1 MRGTI
6 GGHPGENL
14 TPLDIVEMAAAFGQM
29 IKKSNPRPTIVIGRD
44 GRISG
49 DMVSHLCIQTLVAQG
64 FTVYDAGFSTTP
76 TIEMAV
82 TKLKADAGIIIT
94 ASHNPAQW
102 NALKFLNEK
111 GEFISAAQGREL
123 IRIADEKQ
131 YVFNEVHDLGK
142 IIPTGG
148 LIEHHIDAILRLPLV
163 KQEVIRQKKYK
174 VVIDCINSTGA
185 ISLPPLLEQLGC
197 DVVLINEAITGNF
210 AHNPEPLPQNLT
222 ELCDKVVSEK
232 ADMGIAVDPDVD
244 RLSFICEDGTLLG
257 EENTL
262 VAVAS
267 YILQHTPGATV
278 SNLSST
284 RGLRDIS
291 AQYGMQYHAAAVGE
305 VNVVEKMKEVNAVIG
320 GEGNGGVI
328 YPELHYGRDA
338 LVGIALMLTYMA
350 DNDLSLTR
358 IKDSLPKYS
367 ISKNKIDLQRG
378 WNVSEAIH
386 GLITKYSEEEIN
398 TVDGLK
404 IDFAEGWVQLRQSNT
419 EPIIRVYSES
429 HDEAT
434 AKGLAE
440 KIISE
445 FKDLIG

>member
-142 IIPTGG
+142 IIPAGG

-291 AQYGMQYHAAAVGE
+291 AQYGTQYHAAAVGE

-350 DNDLSLTR
+350 DNDLSLTQ

>member
-142 IIPTGG
+142 IIPAGG

-350 DNDLSLTR
+350 DNDLSLTQ

>member
-14 TPLDIVEMAAAFGQM
+14 TPVDVVEMAAAFGQM

-142 IIPTGG
+142 IIPVEG

-163 KQEVIRQKKYK
+163 KQEVVRQKKYK

-267 YILQHTPGATV
+267 YILQNTPGATV

-291 AQYGMQYHAAAVGE
+291 AQYGMQYYAAAVGE
-305 VNVVEKMKEVNAVIG
+305 VNVVERMKEVNAIIG

-350 DNDLSLTR
+350 DNDLSLTQ

-367 ISKNKIDLQRG
+367 ISKNKIDLQPG

-386 GLITKYSEEEIN
+386 GLITKYADEEIN

-445 FKDLIG
+445 LKDLIG

>member
-123 IRIADEKQ
+123 IRIADKKQ

-142 IIPTGG
+142 IIPAGG

-350 DNDLSLTR
+350 DNDLSLTQ

>member
-14 TPLDIVEMAAAFGQM
+14 TPVDVVEMAAAFGQM

-142 IIPTGG
+142 IIPAEG

-163 KQEVIRQKKYK
+163 KQEVIRKKKYK

-185 ISLPPLLEQLGC
+185 ISLPPLLKQLGC

-267 YILQHTPGATV
+267 YILQNTPGATV

-291 AQYGMQYHAAAVGE
+291 AQYGMQYYAAAVGE
-305 VNVVEKMKEVNAVIG
+305 VNVVERMKEVNAIIG

-367 ISKNKIDLQRG
+367 ISKNKIDLQPG

-386 GLITKYSEEEIN
+386 GLITKYADEEIN

-440 KIISE
+440 KIIGE

>member
-29 IKKSNPRPTIVIGRD
+29 IKKSKPRPTIVIGRD

-142 IIPTGG
+142 IIPAGG

-350 DNDLSLTR
+350 DNDLSLTQ